1 MKKAIMS
8 CIVILFST
16 SCIHQNFNIKK
27 RIYFSEDV
35 FKNWQL
41 NTAITSDEKRKHFI
55 KGNKGVEIY
64 YLPNDSL
71 IQVRAYNA
79 VTTYDIFCLYHLRT
93 KHQLQV
99 GQGICNNPYGITK
112 YYDKKGILLKEVDEE
127 KECLF
132 SIAQLINKIK
142 KEYHRNLKRRNDST
156 TFRKIVKNGKCYY
169 FVKIY
174 TGDIYKKPTIHII
187 IDGNTGKTIQEIILQ
202 YKREGGVMSPFEE
215 FIDKL

>member
-1 MKKAIMS
+1 MS

-64 YLPNDSL
+64 YFPNDSL

-112 YYDKKGILLKEVDEE
+112 YYDKKGILSCVETYENNEL
-127 KECLF
+127 
-132 SIAQLINKIK
+132 
-142 KEYHRNLKRRNDST
+142 
-156 TFRKIVKNGKCYY
+156 NGKTEYY
-169 FVKIY
+169 DVNGKLEYFE
-174 TGDIYKKPTIHII
+174 IYK
-187 IDGNTGKTIQEIILQ
+187 DG
-202 YKREGGVMSPFEE
+202 
-215 FIDKL
+215 KLENISEN